1 MKNLKSV
8 LGVAALAAVLG
19 TTIASSNVLAWGD
32 SDGGRSTYTVEDI
45 QAGKSG
51 NKIFFNSI
59 SNSVDGNEL
68 YFVSARSEEMKTW
81 NTNDLQVE
89 DGKTYLVRLYVHNN
103 NPYGENGVAKNVK
116 VSYVVPTTSGKEVK
130 ISGTIDAD
138 NATPKSYWD
147 SVVFKAD
154 QNFHLEY
161 VKGSATIANNGK
173 LNGTALSDSIV
184 NGSTLI
190 GYDKLDGNL
199 PGCFQYAAYIG
210 IKVKVVYDYDFEIS
224 KTVRNVT
231 NGDKTW
237 SKQVYAKEGDIVEYQ
252 IYYKN
257 TSNVSEKNVQILDKL
272 GSNQTYVK
280 GSTKLYNVLNPK
292 GLAITSDEI
301 TGKGISI
308 DDYAAGA
315 EAYIRFRVTV
325 KNNNLGCGADNV
337 LRSWAQGYIGSNK
350 TMKQDYADVLVRLA
364 CPETPEEP
372 ETPPV
377 TPTTPETPET
387 PVTPTKI
394 PETGPASIAG
404 LVLGAGSLTTAA
416 GSFIA
421 SRKRF

>member
-1 MKNLKSV
+1 MKNLKLG

-19 TTIASSNVLAWGD
+19 TTLASSNALAWGD
-32 SDGGRSTYTVEDI
+32 STEKGRETYTVEEI
-45 QAGKSG
+45 KAGKSG
-51 NKIFFNSI
+51 DKIFFNSI
-59 SNSVDGNEL
+59 SDSVDGNEL

-81 NTNDLQVE
+81 NTDELTVE

-103 NPYGENGVAKNVK
+103 NPYGESGKATGVK
-116 VSYVVPTTSGKEVK
+116 VGYVMPTGSAKELK
-130 ISGTIDAD
+130 ISGTIDSA
-138 NATPKSYWD
+138 NATPTSYWD
-147 SVVFKAD
+147 SVVLKAN

-161 VKGSATIANNGK
+161 VAGSATIANNGK
-173 LNGTALSDSIV
+173 LNGTKLSDSII
-184 NGSTLI
+184 NGNVQI
-190 GYDKLDGNL
+190 GYDSLNGEL

-237 SKQVYAKEGDIVEYQ
+237 SKQVYAKEGDTVEYQ

-257 TSNVSEKNVQILDKL
+257 TSGVSEKIVQILDKL

-280 GSTKLYNVLNPK
+280 GSTKLYNAVNPK

-308 DDYAAGA
+308 GDYAAGA

-337 LRSWAQGYIGSNK
+337 LRSWAQGYIGSNA

-364 CPETPEEP
+364 CPETPEK
-372 ETPPV
+372 PPV
-377 TPTTPETPET
+377 TPVEPTTPT
-387 PVTPTKI
+387 TPTKI
-394 PETGPASIAG
+394 PETGPASVAG

-416 GSFIA
+416 GAFVA

>member
-1 MKNLKSV
+1 MKNIKSV

-19 TTIASSNVLAWGD
+19 TTLASSNVLAWGD
-32 SDGGRSTYTVEDI
+32 SDGGRSTYTVKDI
-45 QAGKSG
+45 QDGKSG
-51 NKIFFNSI
+51 DKIFFDSI
-59 SNSVDGNEL
+59 SDGVDGNEL

-81 NTNDLQVE
+81 NTDELQVE

-103 NPYGENGVAKNVK
+103 NPYGTDGVAKDVK
-116 VSYVVPTTSGKEVK
+116 VTYTVPTTSGKEVK
-130 ISGTIDAD
+130 ISGFIDSS

-147 SVVFKAD
+147 SVVFKAN

-161 VKGSATIANNGK
+161 VAGSATIANNGK
-173 LNGTALSDSIV
+173 LNGTKLSDNIV
-184 NGSTLI
+184 KNGGTLI
-190 GYDKLDGNL
+190 GYDTLNGEI
-199 PGCFQYAAYIG
+199 PGCFQYSAYIG
-210 IKVKVVYDYDFEIS
+210 IQVKVVYDYDFEIS

-237 SKQVYAKEGDIVEYQ
+237 AKQVYAKEGDTVEYQ

-280 GSTKLYNVLNPK
+280 GSTKLYNVVNPK
-292 GLAITSDEI
+292 GLTITSDEI
-301 TGKGISI
+301 TGKGINI
-308 DDYAAGA
+308 GDYAAGA

-364 CPETPEEP
+364 CPETPE
-372 ETPPV
+372 
-377 TPTTPETPET
+377 TPETPEKP
-387 PVTPTKI
+387 PVTPEEPVKI
-394 PETGPASIAG
+394 PETGPVSLAG
-404 LVLGAGSLTTAA
+404 LALGAGSLTTAA
-416 GSFIA
+416 GAYIA

>member
-1 MKNLKSV
+1 MKNLKLG

-19 TTIASSNVLAWGD
+19 TTLASSNVLAWGD
-32 SDGGRSTYTVEDI
+32 SDGGRQTYTVEEI
-45 QAGKSG
+45 KAGKSG
-51 NKIFFNSI
+51 DKIFFNSI

-68 YFVSARSEEMKTW
+68 YFVSARSEAMKTW
-81 NTNDLQVE
+81 NTDELTVE

-103 NPYGENGVAKNVK
+103 NPYGENGKATGVK
-116 VSYVVPTTSGKEVK
+116 VGYTMPTGSAKELK
-130 ISGTIDAD
+130 ISGTIDST
-138 NATPKSYWD
+138 NAKPTSYWD
-147 SVVFKAD
+147 SVVLKAN

-161 VKGSATIANNGK
+161 VSGSATIANNGK
-173 LNGTALSDSIV
+173 LNGTKLSDSII
-184 NGSTLI
+184 NGNVMI
-190 GYDKLDGNL
+190 GYDSLNGEL
-199 PGCFQYAAYIG
+199 PGCYQYAAYIG

-237 SKQVYAKEGDIVEYQ
+237 SKQVYAKEGDTVEYQ

-257 TSNVSEKNVQILDKL
+257 TSGVSEKNVQILDKL

-280 GSTKLYNVLNPK
+280 GSTKLYNAVNPK

-301 TGKGISI
+301 TGKGINI
-308 DDYAAGA
+308 GDYAAGA

-337 LRSWAQGYIGSNK
+337 LRSWAQGYIGSNA

-364 CPETPEEP
+364 CPDTPV
-372 ETPPV
+372 TPVTPV
-377 TPTTPETPET
+377 TPTTP
-387 PVTPTKI
+387 PTL
-394 PETGPASIAG
+394 PTTGPASIAG

-416 GSFIA
+416 GAFLA

>member
-8 LGVAALAAVLG
+8 LGIAAFAAVLG
-19 TTIASSNVLAWGD
+19 TTLASSNVLAWGD
-32 SDGGRSTYTVEDI
+32 STEGGRPTYSIDDI
-45 QAGKSG
+45 KAGKTG
-51 NKIFFNSI
+51 DKIFFNSI
-59 SNSVDGNEL
+59 YNSVDGNEL

-81 NTNDLQVE
+81 NTDELKVE

-103 NPYGENGVAKNVK
+103 NPYGTDGTAKNVK
-116 VSYVVPTTSGKEVK
+116 VGYTFSTASAKEVK

-147 SVVFKAD
+147 SVVLKAD

-173 LNGTALSDSIV
+173 LNGTTLSDSII

-190 GYDKLDGNL
+190 GYDTLDGNI

-237 SKQVYAKEGDIVEYQ
+237 AKQVYAKEGDTVEYQ

-280 GSTKLYNVLNPK
+280 GSTKLYNAVNQK

-301 TGKGISI
+301 TGKGINI
-308 DDYAAGA
+308 GDYAAGA

-337 LRSWAQGYIGSNK
+337 LRSWAQGYIGSNA

-364 CPETPEEP
+364 CPTTPEK
-372 ETPPV
+372 PPV
-377 TPTTPETPET
+377 TPTDPE
-387 PVTPTKI
+387 TPTKI
-394 PETGPASIAG
+394 PETGPASVAG